1 MYDFK
6 YIFLKDIPELEITRG
21 KVVQLVQLSKC
32 ASHTHVLS
40 TLRIRDERGVIEE
53 FFSNPFELNEERVLG
68 DFLVSRLS

>member
-1 MYDFK
+1 MYHFK
-6 YIFLKDIPELEITRG
+6 YTFFKDIPELEITRG

-40 TLRIRDERGVIEE
+40 KLHISDERGLIEE
-53 FFSNPFELNEERVLG
+53 FFSDPFEVNEERVLG